1 MPTNISEYILNAR
14 RFRPKDSSHVLVND
28 IVDKLARDI
37 ALGENLKQR
46 LHLKFLIL
54 DLYARHK
61 ESPNGWIYFSRD
73 SNFYSLP
80 EGYNSL
86 GIAYRPLIAVT
97 NRLLLYDMLEDVPGF
112 IDEETG
118 KSFQTR
124 IRPTEELISYF
135 QNIPISEIKETF
147 VHDEAIRLRT
157 KALKKYKNKQ
167 ININKYL
174 KYDETDYTN
183 SIRDQTFFY
192 NETIKH
198 SHIDL
203 YQINSRAF
211 DSSKID
217 PTELR
222 INLNH
227 KSIHRVFNDDFDK
240 GGRFYGAWWQN
251 IPKILRNNILIDGE
265 PTIELDFKGFHIA
278 LLYAYKGIDYFVDD
292 SRKDPYKVDGFD
304 RDTVKLLLQ
313 TILNSKD
320 ENEAKRGFRQARY
333 KNYLPPMPNS
343 DLNALIERFET
354 MHAPIADY
362 FYKEEGLYLQ
372 NVDAR
377 IAEHVIESCMKEGVV
392 NLELAKKGIELRDKF
407 IVLPIHDSFRV
418 QAKYSDALERTMIQS
433 LETVGRELTY
443 LYDKNFYNYQPKF
456 SYTELIDLN
465 ALSDDPNYQERAS
478 SFRLDGLMPELKILR
493 KHDKDQDED
502 YFKLII

>member
-1 MPTNISEYILNAR
+1 MSDCIFNAR
-14 RFRPKDSSHVLVND
+14 RFRPKDSSDLLVNEV
-28 IVDKLARDI
+28 VDRLAHDI
-37 ALGENLKQR
+37 ALGKNLKR
-46 LHLKFLIL
+46 KHHLKLLIL
-54 DLYARHK
+54 DLYARYK

-73 SNFYSLP
+73 SNFYTLP
-80 EGYNSL
+80 EIYNSL
-86 GIAYRPLIAVT
+86 GIAYRPLIAVID
-97 NRLLLYDMLEDVPGF
+97 RLILFDMLEDVPGF

-124 IRPTEELISYF
+124 IKPTKELIPYF
-135 QNIPISEIKETF
+135 KDIPLKEIKETF
-147 VHDEAIRLRT
+147 VYDEAIRLRT
-157 KALKKYKNKQ
+157 KVLRRYKNKE
-167 ININKYL
+167 ININKYI

-183 SIRDQTFFY
+183 SIREQVRFY
-192 NETIKH
+192 NETIQH

-203 YQINSRAF
+203 YQINSRLF
-211 DSSKID
+211 DSFQIE

-227 KSIHRVFNDDFDK
+227 KSIHRVFNDNFEK

-251 IPKILRNNILIDGE
+251 IPKKLRDNILIDGE

-278 LLYAYKGIDYFVDD
+278 LLYAYIGIDYFADD
-292 SRKDPYKVDGFD
+292 PKKDPYKVDCFD

-320 ENEAKRGFRQARY
+320 KSDAKRGFRQARY
-333 KNYLPPMPNS
+333 KNYLPPISNS
-343 DLNALIERFET
+343 DLEALIESFEI
-354 MHAPIADY
+354 MHAPIKDY

-377 IAEHVIESCMKEGVV
+377 IAEHVIESCMKEGIL
-392 NLELAKKGIELRDKF
+392 NLGMGQQGIVQRDEF

-418 QAKYSDALERTMIQS
+418 QAKYSEALERAMVQS

-443 LYDKNFYNYQPKF
+443 LHDKNFYNYQPKF
-456 SYTELIDLN
+456 SYSEVMTIN
-465 ALSDDPNYQERAS
+465 TLSDDTSYQERAA

-493 KHDKDQDED
+493 KHNKDHDED
-502 YFKLII
+502 HFKLIS